1 MSGPMRLL
9 RFNAVAM
16 MGMSVQL
23 AVVGILTAAL
33 SVDATVASASGVVAA
48 VAHNFAWH
56 VRWTWRDRL
65 GPGTRLAAAF
75 GRFAGANG
83 AVSLLGTIALMP
95 VLTGIVNLPPITANI
110 VAIGICGGL
119 NFVLADR
126 LAFRG

>member
-1 MSGPMRLL
+1 MTGPMRLL
-9 RFNAVAM
+9 RFNAVAS
-16 MGMSVQL
+16 MGMAVQL
-23 AVVGILTAAL
+23 AVVGILTSAL
-33 SVDATVASASGVVAA
+33 GLDATLASATGVVAA

-75 GRFAGANG
+75 GRFASANG

-95 VLTGIVNLPPITANI
+95 VLTGAAHLPPITANI
-110 VAIGICGGL
+110 VSIGICGAL

-126 LAFRG
+126 LAFRS